1 MEEMRIREF
10 SSWSIERGNFLL
22 YFFLF
27 FFFTKNF
34 SPLVSSLLRRIAF
47 KFFLRGSSVGKVN
60 LYNVNEGYAIET
72 ISSFFFYLETI
83 QYNYNWHDQFAY
95 FLLIIFIQFAND

>member
-22 YFFLF
+22 YFFLFF

-47 KFFLRGSSVGKVN
+47 KFFLRGSSV
-60 LYNVNEGYAIET
+60 
-72 ISSFFFYLETI
+72 
-83 QYNYNWHDQFAY
+83 
-95 FLLIIFIQFAND
+95 

>member
-10 SSWSIERGNFLL
+10 SSWSIERENFLL

-47 KFFLRGSSVGKVN
+47 KFFLRGSSV
-60 LYNVNEGYAIET
+60 
-72 ISSFFFYLETI
+72 
-83 QYNYNWHDQFAY
+83 
-95 FLLIIFIQFAND
+95 